1 MPSSLS
7 SDIGGYYVRDVLLCV
22 MCSCMCLLKLNDTA
36 STNTTIVN
44 TTHNTLLD
52 APFDT
57 RYLRSFTFSSAP
69 SVGLF
74 SCGISTRRFGSVM
87 HPPPRTHSHPIQIRI
102 KSKSEREQDDH
113 QALQRL
119 TSSQLDD
126 HADMPRIAWIP
137 FNKNGSSSSSK
148 EEECGRRNSDPSI
161 AIVPYEVMK
170 HERVKKEQRRR
181 SMISSASAVTGGLRY
196 RPGDNQVED
205 ASDSSEHDADKEELI
220 ADRRSQ
226 KRRSVATI
234 DHHSLH
240 SHVLH
245 GHIAEEP

>member
-1 MPSSLS
+1 MICFAP
-7 SDIGGYYVRDVLLCV
+7 RLC
-22 MCSCMCLLKLNDTA
+22 
-36 STNTTIVN
+36 
-44 TTHNTLLD
+44 
-52 APFDT
+52 
-57 RYLRSFTFSSAP
+57 
-69 SVGLF
+69 
-74 SCGISTRRFGSVM
+74 
-87 HPPPRTHSHPIQIRI
+87 PPPTPCRFLNPPIPTPTHTCAPPTRTHSHPTQIRI

-137 FNKNGSSSSSK
+137 FNKNNEKNGNSSSRSSK
-148 EEECGRRNSDPSI
+148 EEESDRRNSDPLI
-161 AIVPYEVMK
+161 AIVPYEKMK
-170 HERVKKEQRRR
+170 HERVKTEQRRR
-181 SMISSASAVTGGLRY
+181 SMISSASAVRGGLRY

-205 ASDSSEHDADKEELI
+205 ASDSSEHDADKEELM